1 MAEILKQKV
10 TTIPTEPGVY
20 LMKDS
25 KGKIFY
31 VGKAKNLRKRLKSY
45 LSGSDTR
52 HFVALLDKLLAD
64 IEVVITNSEKEALII
79 ENELIK
85 QHRPKHNI
93 RLVDDKRYLCLRLD
107 TKHRYPR
114 IEIRRKFGR
123 DKAQYF
129 GPYSSATAIRKTLNV
144 INRYFQLRT
153 CSDHVLNNRS
163 RPCLQYQIKR
173 CPAPCVYDLTT
184 GQYESNVQAV
194 VDFLEGRRG
203 PLLKRLEALMLEHAD
218 TMRFED
224 AAIIRDQIKAIRQSL
239 EAQNVSSSDFVN
251 RDVIGFYR
259 EGSAAE
265 FHLMITR
272 GGNLCDARRFS
283 IENSEQ
289 PTAELVSDFASRY
302 YQQSKDYPD
311 EILFAQ
317 PIDLGDA
324 LEQLLSERAGHK
336 VIIQRPQKG
345 KKKKL
350 TDLADRNAQQAY
362 LDKVRTDKTARA
374 AIEKL
379 QKALH
384 LKLLPERIECF
395 DISHFQGSQ
404 IVASAV
410 CLIHGQPAKEHYR
423 RYKIKSTQDQDDFQ
437 SMYEVISR
445 RVRRGIEENDLP
457 DLLVIDGG
465 KGQLSAARAALND
478 HGIDSVDL
486 ISLAKAR
493 TDRLNKGGPR
503 TFERIFLDGRKNP
516 IILGQNSAELFILI
530 RARDEAHRFAITFQR
545 QSQRKASKRSVLD
558 DVPGIGPARRKAL
571 LKHFGSLKRIRAAS
585 RDELAAVL
593 SQPLAKTLFETLK
606 ANP

>member
-1 MAEILKQKV
+1 MSEALRQKV
-10 TTIPTEPGVY
+10 SSIPQDPGVY
-20 LMKDS
+20 LMKDA

-31 VGKAKNLRKRLKSY
+31 VGKAKNLRNRLRNY

-52 HFVALLDKLLAD
+52 RFVSLLDQILAD

-85 QHRPKHNI
+85 QHRPRHNV

-107 TKHRYPR
+107 TKHAYPR

-153 CSDHVLNNRS
+153 CSDHVLNNRR

-173 CPAPCVYDLTT
+173 CPAPCVYDL
-184 GQYESNVQAV
+184 GDGEYARNVEAV
-194 VDFLEGRRG
+194 VDFLEGRHE
-203 PLLKRLEALMLEHAD
+203 PLIERLERMMLEYSNE
-218 TMRFED
+218 TRFEE
-224 AAIIRDQIKAIRQSL
+224 AAIVRDQIKAIRQSL
-239 EAQNVSSSDFVN
+239 EQQNVSSSDFAN

-259 EGSAAE
+259 EGPAAE
-265 FHLMITR
+265 FHVMVTR
-272 GGNLCDARRFS
+272 GGNLRDARRFS
-283 IENSEQ
+283 IDNNEQ
-289 PTAELVSDFASRY
+289 PTPELISDFASRY
-302 YQQSKDYPD
+302 YQQSQDCPD
-311 EILFAQ
+311 EILFSDSIEWAE
-317 PIDLGDA
+317 A
-324 LEQLLSERAGHK
+324 LEQLLTERAGHK
-336 VIIQRPQKG
+336 VVIHTPQKG

-350 TDLADRNAQQAY
+350 TVLADRNAQQAY
-362 LDKVRTDKTARA
+362 LDKVRTDKTART
-374 AIEKL
+374 AIERL

-410 CLIHGQPAKEHYR
+410 CLVGGQPAKEHYR
-423 RYKIKSTQDQDDFQ
+423 RYKIRTTEDQDDFQ

-457 DLLVIDGG
+457 DLIVIDGG

-478 HGIDSVDL
+478 HGVDTVDL
-486 ISLAKAR
+486 LSLAKAR
-493 TDRLNKGGPR
+493 TDRSKKGSPR
-503 TFERIFLDGRKNP
+503 NFERIFLDGRKNP
-516 IILGQNSAELFILI
+516 IILGQNSAELFILM

-545 QSQRKASKRSVLD
+545 QRQRKASKLSVLD
-558 DVPGIGPARRKAL
+558 DIPGIGPARKKTL
-571 LKHFGSLKRIRAAS
+571 LRHFGSLKRIRAAS
-585 RDELAAVL
+585 LSELEEVVGSSIARAL
-593 SQPLAKTLFETLK
+593 NDNLPEEK
-606 ANP
+606 

>member
-1 MAEILKQKV
+1 MSEALRQKV
-10 TTIPTEPGVY
+10 ASIPAEPGVY
-20 LMKDS
+20 LMKDA

-31 VGKAKNLRKRLKSY
+31 VGKAKNLRNRLRSY

-52 HFVALLDKLLAD
+52 RFVSLLDQILAD

-107 TKHRYPR
+107 TGHPYPR

-123 DKAQYF
+123 DKAKYF

-153 CSDHVLNNRS
+153 CSDHVLNNRR
-163 RPCLQYQIKR
+163 RPCLQFQIKR
-173 CPAPCVYDLTT
+173 CPAPCVYDLSS
-184 GQYESNVQAV
+184 GEYAKNVEAV
-194 VDFLEGRRG
+194 VDFLEGRHE
-203 PLLKRLEALMLEHAD
+203 PLIQRLETMMLEHAED
-218 TMRFED
+218 TRFEE
-224 AAIIRDQIKAIRQSL
+224 AAIIRDQIKAIHQSL
-239 EAQNVSSSDFVN
+239 EKQNVSSSDFAN

-259 EGSAAE
+259 EGPAAE
-265 FHLMITR
+265 FHVMITR

-283 IENSEQ
+283 IDNSEQ
-289 PTAELVSDFASRY
+289 PTAELISDFASRY
-302 YQQSKDYPD
+302 YQQSKDWPD
-311 EILFAQ
+311 EILFSDA
-317 PIDLGDA
+317 IEWADA
-324 LEQLLSERAGHK
+324 LEQLLTERAGHK
-336 VIIQRPQKG
+336 VVIHTPQKG

-350 TDLADRNAQQAY
+350 AVLADRNAQQAY
-362 LDKVRTDKTARA
+362 LDKVRTDKTART
-374 AIEKL
+374 AIERL

-410 CLIHGQPAKEHYR
+410 CLINGQPAKEHYR
-423 RYKIKSTQDQDDFQ
+423 RYKIKTTQDQDDFQ

-493 TDRLNKGGPR
+493 TDRPEKITAR
-503 TFERIFLDGRKNP
+503 SFERIFLGGRKNP
-516 IILGQNSAELFILI
+516 VILGQNSAELFILM

-545 QSQRKASKRSVLD
+545 QRQRKASKHSVLD
-558 DVPGIGPARRKAL
+558 DIPGIGPARKKNL
-571 LKHFGSLKRIRAAS
+571 LRHFGSLKRIRAAPLVDLEKIVGV
-585 RDELAAVL
+585 RIAKLVQTTLA
-593 SQPLAKTLFETLK
+593 ETK
-606 ANP
+606 